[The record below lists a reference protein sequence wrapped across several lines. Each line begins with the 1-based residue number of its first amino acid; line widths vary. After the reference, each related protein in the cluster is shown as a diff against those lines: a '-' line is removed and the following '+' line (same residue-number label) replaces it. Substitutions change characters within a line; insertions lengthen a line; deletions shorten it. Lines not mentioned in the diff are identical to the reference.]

1 MWRWTLIYD
10 GQCEFCRR
18 QVEVALGLDADRRIN
33 AIPFQSADL
42 ERFGVSRDAVEEAMH
57 LVAPTGTVW
66 RGAAATREIV
76 RLLPRIRLMAWLFR
90 LPGAMSI
97 AERAY
102 RSIAKRRHHFG
113 CNSSACRRGA
123 VD

>member
-10 GQCEFCRR
+10 GQCRFCQR
-18 QVEVALGLDADRRIN
+18 QVELALGFDVDGRIDAV
-33 AIPFQSADL
+33 PFQSADP
-42 ERFGVSRDAVEEAMH
+42 ERFGVSRLAAEEAMH

-76 RLLPRIRLMAWLFR
+76 RLLPRIRLLAWLFH
-90 LPGAMSI
+90 LPGAMLI
-97 AERAY
+97 AERVY
-102 RSIAKRRHHFG
+102 RSVAKRRHRFG

-123 VD
+123 AG